1 MTSHRWFRVRG
12 LVRGV
17 KIKRKRTMTV
27 LASVHPQTC
36 PYTPLSEKRA
46 FVESDHQIEK
56 LEFALAVAVGR
67 GDEQRISDLRC
78 RLAELGD
85 NSEEPGT

>member
-1 MTSHRWFRVRG
+1 MTAQHGFRVKG
-12 LVRGV
+12 LAMGV
-17 KIKRKRTMTV
+17 KIKRKRTMAA

-36 PYTPLSEKRA
+36 PYTPPSDKRA

-78 RLAELGD
+78 RLAELGE